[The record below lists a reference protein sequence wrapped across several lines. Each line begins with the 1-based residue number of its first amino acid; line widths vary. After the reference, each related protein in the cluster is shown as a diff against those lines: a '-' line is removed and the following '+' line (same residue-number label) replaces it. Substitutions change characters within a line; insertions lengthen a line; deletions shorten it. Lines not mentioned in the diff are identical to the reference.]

1 MSNILNAAR
10 SKILANRV
18 VQADK
23 VRQERLERERAFK
36 DALLDALGLLGV
48 ESPRINYSSR
58 LIRVDPEKPMF
69 RVIYD
74 GLIITNSDSSYANL
88 VDIADAEHPE
98 RHTQFNTLDTAPN
111 WLDRIATLLV
121 EPYMDQEG
129 A

>member
-10 SKILANRV
+10 SKILATRFE
-18 VQADK
+18 QDDK

-36 DALLDALGLLGV
+36 NALLDALGLLGV
-48 ESPRINYSSR
+48 ENPRINYSSR

-98 RHTQFNTLDTAPN
+98 RLAQFNTLDTAPN
-111 WLDRIATLLV
+111 WMKRIAVELV
-121 EPYMDQEG
+121 LPYMDQEG